1 MKVCTICCLSKELT
15 EFNNQKLGKFGKRSY
30 CRLCQSE
37 MRKQYNDEN
46 RKKLSEYQRE
56 YRKKNP
62 SYNSDYQKNRRLTD
76 INFRLMGNMRARICN
91 VIQNK
96 TTNTFACLGTTIDE
110 FKKHLEKQFDVGMTW
125 NNYGEWHVDHIVGVV
140 FFDVATPANPAT
152 AEALIAIAILFADTR
167 RPLLSTVNLVT

>member
-62 SYNSDYQKNRRLTD
+62 SYNSIFLT
-76 INFRLMGNMRARICN
+76 L
-91 VIQNK
+91 VI
-96 TTNTFACLGTTIDE
+96 
-110 FKKHLEKQFDVGMTW
+110 
-125 NNYGEWHVDHIVGVV
+125 
-140 FFDVATPANPAT
+140 
-152 AEALIAIAILFADTR
+152 LI
-167 RPLLSTVNLVT
+167 LSNS

>member
-125 NNYGEWHVDHIVGVV
+125 NNYGEWEVDHIIPISIGKTQ
-140 FFDVATPANPAT
+140 DEICELNYYTN
-152 AEALIAIAILFADTR
+152 L
-167 RPLLSTVNLVT
+167 RPLWKFENQKKSNKILIEN